1 MDWQNGIWSQIN
13 KLEPVQFKLL
23 TAKDLTD
30 ALIKISAKTTSN
42 SYDIYLNSDTAEMFW
57 DVISSRNFINVY
69 GIKQIGKQNDLFIYE
84 GVLFDK
90 FPEDYETLY
99 INYRTREGCERC
111 EEIELIEL
119 TDTKIVFKISFE
131 FPSSVTEFTIQWH

>member
-23 TAKDLTD
+23 TEKDLTE

-42 SYDIYLNSDTAEMFW
+42 SYDIYLNSDTAEMFC
-57 DVISSRNFINVY
+57 NVY
-69 GIKQIGKQNDLFIYE
+69 GIKQIGKQNGLFIYE

-131 FPSSVTEFTIQWH
+131 FPSSVTEFTIQWD

>member
-1 MDWQNGIWSQIN
+1 MWDQLQ
-13 KLEPVQFKLL
+13 KLDNTFTFKTL
-23 TAKDLTD
+23 TAEDLTE
-30 ALIKISAKTTSN
+30 ALMKISAKTTGN
-42 SYDIYLNSDTAEMFW
+42 NYDIYVNSDTAEIFW
-57 DVISSRNFINVY
+57 DIINSRNFINVY
-69 GIKQIGKQNDLFIYE
+69 GIKQIGKQNGLFIYE

>member
-1 MDWQNGIWSQIN
+1 MHWQNGLWGQIKN
-13 KLEPVQFKLL
+13 LAPVQFKPL
-23 TAKDLTD
+23 TAKDLTET
-30 ALIKISAKTTSN
+30 LMKVSANPIDNYNIYCNTKTA
-42 SYDIYLNSDTAEMFW
+42 DFFW
-57 DVISSRNFINVY
+57 DIISSRNFINVY
-69 GIKQIGKQNDLFIYE
+69 GIKQIGKQNGLFIYE

-90 FPEDYETLY
+90 FPEDYDILY
-99 INYRTREGCERC
+99 INYRTRECCERC

>member
-1 MDWQNGIWSQIN
+1 M
-13 KLEPVQFKLL
+13 

-131 FPSSVTEFTIQWH
+131 FPSSVTEFTIQ